1 MSVYDFYQRKTKV
14 NGNSTGKNYST
25 LGEKLKSDSDTLMEL
40 TWNGDPQSKI
50 GYIYDYIHDDQ
61 PDIKDHMTYENTTK
75 TRIDVKLIVKSYS
88 SLDQDQPEFY
98 CQFKPSQKIEFEEDD
113 ELYYY
118 ETNYRKKYGME
129 FPIGMMLDLP
139 DDKGVY
145 HKWLICER
153 EIANQF
159 PKYLILP
166 IDYQFM
172 WIEKDGENIYKRKMW
187 GVNRSQK
194 SYTIGVYTDRYFTRP
209 DNQAKAFLPLNP
221 ITERLWYT
229 DKEDT
234 NMRMVVSAKTEHPI
248 VWKLT
253 KIENASPL
261 GIQVLTFYQN
271 YWNSHRDYIEKD
283 ADGNIIGMWADY
295 FDSEITPTDPDTKPT
310 LSPVTNILATITSSI
325 STIKVGG
332 SYRTLN
338 IKFSNDSGEDVTDI
352 FGDSKSNFDWHF
364 EIDNEEYKGI
374 IRNDLSFCQMKIKFP
389 DDYDYVGK
397 ILTIYCTITNE
408 TITIESNKLQLEITD

>member
-1 MSVYDFYQRKTKV
+1 MSVYDSYKRKTKV

-25 LGEKLKSDSDTLMEL
+25 LGEKLKSDSDKIMEL
-40 TWNGDPQSKI
+40 TWDGDPQSKI
-50 GYIYDYIHDDQ
+50 GYIYDYMHDDQ

-118 ETNYRKKYGME
+118 ETNYRKKYSME

-271 YWNSHRDYIEKD
+271 YWDSHRDYIEKD
-283 ADGNIIGMWADY
+283 SDGNIIGMWASY
-295 FDSEITPTDPDTKPT
+295 FDSEIAPTDPSTPT
-310 LSPVTNILATITSSI
+310 TPPSSI
-325 STIKVGG
+325 TAKISASTSTIKVGG
-332 SYRTLN
+332 SYKNLTANL
-338 IKFSNDSGEDVTDI
+338 FNDSNEDITTEYADATFTWTCSIDDEDWTDKVTWRA
-352 FGDSKSNFDWHF
+352 GT
-364 EIDNEEYKGI
+364 EYNQK
-374 IRNDLSFCQMKIKFP
+374 KVKFP
-389 DDYDYVGK
+389 NDTSTIGK
-397 ILTIYCTITNE
+397 ILSVKCEIVKDNLPIKSE
-408 TITIESNKLQLEITD
+408 ILPLELTE